1 MAIRFISKATIK
13 NKLPRSSNIWDGTA
27 VYNPFTLVG
36 NYDAL
41 STVTVPSGGLSSIT
55 FAGIPTTGYTHLQI
69 RAISK
74 TNRTSATVDSL
85 KIQFNGD
92 TATNYAYHELIGD
105 GASALSDSVTSNAY
119 AAIAR
124 TAGNAN
130 TSFFGGFTC
139 DILDYAN
146 TNKYKTVRTLSGV
159 DLNGSGAVFF
169 NSGLWR
175 STSAITSILIAP
187 ETGTLFSQYSSF
199 ALYGVK

>member
-1 MAIRFISKATIK
+1 MPILGIMASQISG
-13 NKLPRSSNIWDGTA
+13 KL
-27 VYNPFTLVG
+27 FTLAG

-41 STVTVPSGGLSSIT
+41 ATVTVPATAVSSIT

-69 RAISK
+69 RGISK

-105 GASALSDSVTSNAY
+105 GTSPFVSGIDTNAF
-119 AAIAR
+119 AAFAR

-130 TSFFGGFTC
+130 TSFFGAFTC

-146 TNKYKTVRTLSGV
+146 TNKYKTTRTLSGV

-169 NSGLWR
+169 NSGLWQ
-175 STSAITSILIAP
+175 STSAITSIVIAP
-187 ETGTLFSQYSSF
+187 QTGTLLNEYTQF

>member
-1 MAIRFISKATIK
+1 MSLILGI
-13 NKLPRSSNIWDGTA
+13 LD
-27 VYNPFTLVG
+27 
-36 NYDAL
+36 
-41 STVTVPSGGLSSIT
+41 SGGAAAGAANSYESIATTTVGGGGSSTITFSSIPAT
-55 FAGIPTTGYTHLQI
+55 FTHLQI

-74 TNRTSATVDSL
+74 TNRTSDSVDSL

-92 TATNYAYHELIGD
+92 TATNYAYHELIGN
-105 GASALSDSVTSNAY
+105 GANALADSVTSNAY

-139 DILDYAN
+139 DILDYKN

-169 NSGLWR
+169 NSGLWQ

-187 ETGTLFSQYSSF
+187 ETGTLLNQYSSF
-199 ALYGVK
+199 ALYGIKGS